1 MESERSFW
9 DHLEVM
15 RWMIIRSI
23 AVVVVLAV
31 VLFTFKDFVFG
42 NIIFAPCSPDFVTY
56 RGMCRLGDLIG
67 IEAICPEVSQVE
79 LININLAS
87 QLMTHLSVSFY
98 LAIILALPYLMTE
111 LWLFVSPALYS
122 HERKPAVIAVVSFFL
137 QFFIGL
143 ALSYF
148 LIFPLTF
155 NFLGNYQVSPD
166 VTNQISL
173 NSYISTFNGLM
184 LSLGLVFEMPI
195 VAYFFA
201 RIGVLKAAMLSRFR
215 KIAIVASLTL
225 AAFIT
230 PSTDVFTMCL
240 VALPLYLLYEFS
252 RLVVKRVERKN
263 SSQLEI
269 HKATS
274 KDSK

>member
-1 MESERSFW
+1 MPAERSFW

-15 RWMIIRSI
+15 RWMLVRSI
-23 AVVVVLAV
+23 IVVMVVAV

-42 NIIFAPCSPDFVTY
+42 NIIFAPCSPDFITY
-56 RGMCRLGDLIG
+56 RAMCRLGDLLG
-67 IEAICPEVSQVE
+67 VAALCPEVSRVE

-111 LWLFVSPALYS
+111 LWLFVSPALFTR
-122 HERKPAVIAVVSFFL
+122 ERKPAVIAVIAFFF

-143 ALSYF
+143 GLSYF

-184 LSLGLVFEMPI
+184 LSMGLVFEMPI
-195 VAYFFA
+195 VAYFFS
-201 RIGVLKAAMLSRFR
+201 RIGVLKTSMLVRFR
-215 KIAIVASLTL
+215 KIAIVVCLTL

-230 PSTDVFTMCL
+230 PSTDIFTMCL

-252 RLVVKRVERKN
+252 RLVVKHVEHR
-263 SSQLEI
+263 LEQ
-269 HKATS
+269 HAR
-274 KDSK
+274 

>member
-1 MESERSFW
+1 MDSDRSFW
-9 DHLEVM
+9 GHLEVM
-15 RWMIIRSI
+15 RWMIIRSL

-31 VLFTFKDFVFG
+31 VIFSFKDFVFG
-42 NIIFAPCSPDFVTY
+42 SIVFAPTRPDFVTY
-56 RGMCRLGDLIG
+56 RAICRLGDITG
-67 IEAICPEVSQVE
+67 IAALCPQVSPIN

-98 LAIILALPYLMTE
+98 LALILALPYLLTE
-111 LWLFVSPALYS
+111 IWLFVAPALYAR
-122 HERKPAVIAVVSFFL
+122 ERKPAVIAVVAFFL

-166 VTNQISL
+166 VSNQISL

-184 LSLGLVFEMPI
+184 LSMGLVFEMPI
-195 VAYFFA
+195 VAFFFA
-201 RIGVLKAAMLSRFR
+201 RIGVLKASTMTRFR
-215 KIAIVASLTL
+215 KIAVVVSLSL

-230 PSTDVFTMCL
+230 PSTDLFTMCL

-252 RLVVKRVERKN
+252 RLVVKRVERT
-263 SSQLEI
+263 I
-269 HKATS
+269 G
-274 KDSK
+274 

>member
-1 MESERSFW
+1 MGTSEQSNFW
-9 DHLEVM
+9 GHLEVM
-15 RWMIIRSI
+15 RWMIIRI
-23 AVVVVLAV
+23 LAVVVILAV
-31 VLFTFKDFVFG
+31 IIFTFKDFVFG
-42 NIIFAPCSPDFVTY
+42 SIIFAPTRPDFVTY
-56 RGMCRLGDLIG
+56 RAMCRLGDITG
-67 IEAICPEVSQVE
+67 IAAFCPEIAHID

-98 LAIILALPYLMTE
+98 LAIILALPYLLTE
-111 LWLFVSPALYS
+111 LWLFVSPALYER
-122 HERKPAVIAVVSFFL
+122 ERKPAVVAVIAFFL
-137 QFFIGL
+137 QFFVGL

-166 VTNQISL
+166 VVNQISL

-184 LSLGLVFEMPI
+184 LSMGLVFEMPI

-201 RIGVLKAAMLSRFR
+201 RIGVLSADMMTRFR
-215 KIAIVASLTL
+215 KIAIVVSLTL

-230 PSTDVFTMCL
+230 PSTDIFTMLL

-252 RLVVKRVERKN
+252 RLVVRKAYQ
-263 SSQLEI
+263 S
-269 HKATS
+269 T
-274 KDSK
+274 

>member
-1 MESERSFW
+1 
-9 DHLEVM
+9 M
-15 RWMIIRSI
+15 RWMIIRSL
-23 AVVVVLAV
+23 AVVVILAV
-31 VLFTFKDFVFG
+31 IIFTFKDFVFG
-42 NIIFAPCSPDFVTY
+42 SIIFAPTRPDFVTY
-56 RGMCRLGDLIG
+56 RAMCRLSDLIG
-67 IEAICPEVSQVE
+67 IAALCPQVSQVN

-98 LAIILALPYLMTE
+98 LAIIIALPYLLTE
-111 LWLFVSPALYS
+111 IWFFVSPALYS
-122 HERKPAVIAVVSFFL
+122 SERKPAIVAVIAFFL

-155 NFLGNYQVSPD
+155 NFLGNYQVSPE

-201 RIGVLKAAMLSRFR
+201 RIGVLKASHLVRFR

-252 RLVVKRVERKN
+252 RLVVKHVEN
-263 SSQLEI
+263 
-269 HKATS
+269 KAS
-274 KDSK
+274 LG

>member
-1 MESERSFW
+1 MDSDRSFW
-9 DHLEVM
+9 GHLEVM
-15 RWMIIRSI
+15 RWMIIRSL

-31 VLFTFKDFVFG
+31 VIFSFKDFVFG
-42 NIIFAPCSPDFVTY
+42 SIVFAPTRPDFVTY
-56 RGMCRLGDLIG
+56 RAICRLGDITG
-67 IEAICPEVSQVE
+67 IAALCPQVSPIN

-98 LAIILALPYLMTE
+98 LAIILALPYLLTE
-111 LWLFVSPALYS
+111 IWLFVSPALYT
-122 HERKPAVIAVVSFFL
+122 HERRPAVVAVVAFFF

-184 LSLGLVFEMPI
+184 LSMGLVFEMPI

-201 RIGVLKAAMLSRFR
+201 RIGVLKSSMLARFR
-215 KIAIVASLTL
+215 KVAIVISLTL

-252 RLVVKRVERKN
+252 RIVVRKACQ
-263 SSQLEI
+263 S
-269 HKATS
+269 T
-274 KDSK
+274 

>member
-1 MESERSFW
+1 MDNNRSFW

-15 RWMIIRSI
+15 RWMIIRSL
-23 AVVVVLAV
+23 AVVVILAV
-31 VLFTFKDFVFG
+31 VIFTFKDFVFG
-42 NIIFAPCSPDFVTY
+42 NIILSPTRPDFITY
-56 RGMCRLGDLIG
+56 RVLCRLGDLTG
-67 IEAICPEVSQVE
+67 TAALCPKVSQIN

-98 LAIILALPYLMTE
+98 LAVILAMPYLLTE
-111 LWLFVSPALYS
+111 VWIFVSPALYQR
-122 HERKPAVIAVVSFFL
+122 ERRPAAIAVIAFFL

-143 ALSYF
+143 ALSYL

-166 VTNQISL
+166 VINQISL

-184 LSLGLVFEMPI
+184 LSLGLIFEMPI
-195 VAYFFA
+195 AAYFFA
-201 RIGVLKAAMLSRFR
+201 RIGVLKASHFVRFR

-252 RLVVKRVERKN
+252 RLVVKQVERKHN
-263 SSQLEI
+263 NGIQ
-269 HKATS
+269 
-274 KDSK
+274 

>member
-1 MESERSFW
+1 MPNERTFW
-9 DHLEVM
+9 GHLEVM
-15 RWMIIRSI
+15 RWMIIRSL
-23 AVVVVLAV
+23 AVVVILAV
-31 VLFTFKDFVFG
+31 VIFTFKDFVFG
-42 NIIFAPCSPDFVTY
+42 SIIFAPMRPDFVTY
-56 RGMCRLGDLIG
+56 RALCRMGNITG
-67 IEAICPEVSQVE
+67 IAALCPNVSQVD

-98 LAIILALPYLMTE
+98 LAIVLALPYLLTE
-111 LWLFVSPALYS
+111 LWLFVSPALYDR
-122 HERKPAVIAVVSFFL
+122 ERRPAIVAVFAFFL

-155 NFLGNYQVSPD
+155 NFLGNYQVSPE

-184 LSLGLVFEMPI
+184 LSMGLVFEMPI

-201 RIGVLKAAMLSRFR
+201 RIGVLKAALMTRFR
-215 KIAIVASLTL
+215 KIAIVVSLTL

-230 PSTDVFTMCL
+230 PSTDIFTMCI

-252 RLVVKRVERKN
+252 RLVVKRVETK
-263 SSQLEI
+263 
-269 HKATS
+269 
-274 KDSK
+274 